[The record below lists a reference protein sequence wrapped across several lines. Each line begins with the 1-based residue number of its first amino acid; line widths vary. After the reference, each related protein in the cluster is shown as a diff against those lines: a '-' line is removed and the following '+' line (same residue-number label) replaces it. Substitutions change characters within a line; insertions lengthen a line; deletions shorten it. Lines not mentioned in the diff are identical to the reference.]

1 MFQAL
6 EAAGAKL
13 SLVRVGKRRA
23 HLTNQKRATCG
34 LKANVW
40 GGSKRGNH
48 GRRLGQTV
56 DVVDYHE

>member
-6 EAAGAKL
+6 EVAGAKL
-13 SLVRVGKRRA
+13 SLVRAGKRRI
-23 HLTNQKRATCG
+23 HLKNKKRAICG
-34 LKANVW
+34 LKAKVW
-40 GGSKRGNH
+40 GGNKRGNH